1 MGRMGLRRDGEQAGA
16 QAGLRGAGQGAAPR
30 LVFGQNDLL
39 VLDALGDFP
48 GGVLFVS
55 HDRHFVD
62 ELATETLHFEIT

>member
-1 MGRMGLRRDGEQAGA
+1 MGRMGLRRDGE
-16 QAGLRGAGQGAAPR
+16 AGLRGAGQGAAPR

-39 VLDALGDFP
+39 VLDALGGFP